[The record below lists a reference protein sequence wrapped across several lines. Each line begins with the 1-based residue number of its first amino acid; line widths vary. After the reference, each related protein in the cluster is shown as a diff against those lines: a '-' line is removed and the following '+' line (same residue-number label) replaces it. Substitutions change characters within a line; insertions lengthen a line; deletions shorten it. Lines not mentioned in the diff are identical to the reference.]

1 MSLHVQWIS
10 CDEEFEMGVWWLSID
25 LGRLDM
31 KLRAEYVICLRRTPS
46 DLVKED
52 VLEALGI

>member
-25 LGRLDM
+25 LGRSDM
-31 KLRAEYVICLRRTPS
+31 K
-46 DLVKED
+46 
-52 VLEALGI
+52 